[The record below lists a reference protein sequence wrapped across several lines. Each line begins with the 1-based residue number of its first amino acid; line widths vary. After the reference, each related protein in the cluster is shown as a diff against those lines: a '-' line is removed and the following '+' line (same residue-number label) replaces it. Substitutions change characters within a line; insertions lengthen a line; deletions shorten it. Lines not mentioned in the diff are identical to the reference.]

1 MIEWLKLDFGIWQ
14 WADFYLKPPQFLH
27 IESKTTSYSP
37 LPISTIAVSKML
49 SMKFCIFI
57 VFSLLAATSIAAP
70 SSRYAVHQMRDNNAL
85 KLIPR
90 DDILNREA
98 TIPLSIGLAQSNLAH
113 ADQFLMDV
121 SHPDSPNYG
130 KHWTP
135 KKVDNSF

>member
-1 MIEWLKLDFGIWQ
+1 
-14 WADFYLKPPQFLH
+14 
-27 IESKTTSYSP
+27 
-37 LPISTIAVSKML
+37 V
-49 SMKFCIFI
+49 
-57 VFSLLAATSIAAP
+57 
-70 SSRYAVHQMRDNNAL
+70 L

-121 SHPDSPNYG
+121 SYPDSPNYG

-135 KKVDNSF
+135 KKVGRQQFLKVCHRN

>member
-1 MIEWLKLDFGIWQ
+1 VGWLLPKTPAI
-14 WADFYLKPPQFLH
+14 PPH
-27 IESKTTSYSP
+27 IEQDNFESP
-37 LPISTIAVSKML
+37 LLISTTAVTKML
-49 SMKFCIFI
+49 SMKFCTFF
-57 VFSLLAATSIAAP
+57 VFSLLAARSIAAP
-70 SSRYAVHQMRDNNAL
+70 SSRYAVHQTRDNNVL